1 MVIFSLIR
9 TFAAM
14 FEELK
19 EKYRQ
24 FREWQQRPYQVKPLS
39 DDAHVC
45 PTCGTQFEGNYC
57 PRCGQS
63 SKIGRYS
70 FKNAFLLFLDVWG
83 LGNRGMFRTISDL
96 ILRPGYMIRD
106 YLQGMQMAYFPPF
119 KLFFLLIAV
128 SLLVET
134 GLNIRGTDRID
145 EYMAVFDEMAK
156 NNEAIAEQDAKTA
169 QQHVNAEEQAR
180 AAKAGEVRKD
190 LNDKLV
196 DNSKALTIWI
206 NKHITIVT
214 FVLLLLFSGPLYLF
228 FRHCPNIPDMRF
240 SEFFVSVIY
249 FTNMTSIISIIW
261 AFFGGNLLYESF
273 FPVLAIIPLKQLS
286 GYSYVRTIWKT
297 ILALLLFLIPIYLL
311 IFLYGLHF
319 AMAIN

>member
-180 AAKAGEVRKD
+180 AAKSGEIRKEF
-190 LNDKLV
+190 NDKIV